1 MSAGKAR
8 IFAMNGCKLGW
19 MAVVT
24 ACALAGCGGEPPP
37 VPGYGIADRDLPK
50 MVAFDGALAAIPAA
64 GRCAL
69 DAIDGK
75 PASLSHIKAGEAA
88 LFAGWM
94 ATSDDQLPTD
104 ALLVLQSGP
113 LIYASAI
120 HSGGKRPD
128 VAAALNSPKLI
139 DSGYNVEVSLA
150 SVRPGTY
157 QASIIYG
164 GSSPKRCPL
173 NVEVSVIDR

>member
-1 MSAGKAR
+1 
-8 IFAMNGCKLGW
+8 MNACKLGW
-19 MAVVT
+19 MAVV
-24 ACALAGCGGEPPP
+24 AAWALVGCGSEPPP

-50 MVAFDGALAAIPAA
+50 MAAFDGALAGIPVA

-75 PASLSHIKAGEAA
+75 PAAQAHIKAGEAA

-94 ATSDDQLPTD
+94 ATADEQLPVD
-104 ALLVLQSGP
+104 ALLVMQSGS
-113 LIYASAI
+113 LIYVSALN
-120 HSGGKRPD
+120 SGGKRPD
-128 VAAALNSPKLI
+128 VAAALNSPKLV

-157 QASIIYG
+157 QASILYG
-164 GSSPKRCPL
+164 GSSPERCPL